1 LILVDTSVWI
11 AHLWQPVRTL
21 DQLLGDRQILMHP
34 LVVGELAMGNLP
46 RRLEILSY
54 FDDLPKAVV
63 ASDREVRILI
73 ETERLFGLGVGY
85 PDAHLLAAA
94 RLTPGATLWTID
106 QRLAD
111 AAGRLGL
118 SPT

>member
-11 AHLWQPVRTL
+11 AHLRQPVQTL
-21 DQLLGDRQILMHP
+21 EQLLGDRQVLMHP

-46 RRLEILSY
+46 RRLDILTY

-73 ETERLFGLGVGY
+73 ERERLFGLGVGY

-94 RLTPGATLWTID
+94 RLTPGAALWTVD
-106 QRLAD
+106 RRLAD
-111 AAGRLGL
+111 AASRLGL
-118 SPT
+118 SPG